1 MTINYAAADAVTGV
15 RIEDRIEQRKFVL
28 RTDDPVSPAAAD
40 PDAFREP
47 VTHAC
52 QFETSGLYI
61 DRLDGFNIRD
71 GDGDFIAGVQ
81 SHERRRFD
89 RGEYVLDLNG
99 PMKVYC
105 RIEGPL
111 KVRTG
116 ANYLEL
122 GFEGPTEVVLGMRSY
137 HERPAGTITVSD
149 DPRDVMTAVS
159 HLPSALKTTSCE
171 RSYPTLRGHPPLF
184 ERGDALSVPDGL
196 EPPDTGVRIVVPPTY
211 RHVYAVSSLAFYLGA
226 EVVPGDVP
234 RIETDRGFEREL
246 ASERWFEDEVA
257 RTLKQVFFLDCVV
270 RTEGLY
276 EIDLHE
282 RNRVEPFLPFDVAS
296 MYDNSLAEQVAAY
309 LQIPYE
315 VIAEY
320 VPEWCL
326 TAHVP
331 SDPSGI
337 RSLPF
342 VAYDLGVVREPRGT
356 KLSHPRVQSA
366 SYTRAA
372 TADANGDAAQATPLL
387 RSGGESQESM
397 TLVDPETTDESIEH
411 AWFGD
416 HVPRGAT
423 KATVDGFENRLR
435 RGTRSSEISIAA
447 VCNDERMIAEHDS
460 LDSVYGNREGLPYET
475 SFFTDLDMDGLA
487 TVLGGD
493 YDFLHFIGHATADGL
508 QCPDGELD
516 IETLDSVGVDVFLLN
531 ACRSVHQAL
540 ALTERGATGGVG
552 TLSDVVNEQAVEI
565 GRAMAH
571 LLNLGFPLRAA
582 VELIR
587 DHTSTG
593 DQYIVVGDGGAD
605 IAQSEGGTPL
615 LCTVEE
621 GPGDTYDLSIRA
633 YPTREY
639 QIGTYVMPTI
649 DKVKQC
655 FLTPGNMLDL
665 RLSES
670 ELHSYLSSHRS
681 PVQYDGKIFWND
693 TPGSVAIG
701 SEE

>member
-1 MTINYAAADAVTGV
+1 MTISYAATDDSTGV
-15 RIEDRIEQRKFVL
+15 RIEDRIEQRKFVI
-28 RTDDPVSPAAAD
+28 RTDRPVTPADAD
-40 PDAFREP
+40 PESFRVP

-71 GDGDFIAGVQ
+71 DEGNFVAGIQ
-81 SHERRRFD
+81 SHERRTFGAGR
-89 RGEYVLDLNG
+89 YVLDLNG

-105 RIEGPL
+105 RIEGPME
-111 KVRTG
+111 VRTG

-122 GFEGPTEVVLGMRSY
+122 AFDGPTRTVLGMRSY
-137 HERPAGTITVSD
+137 HEQPAGTITVPD
-149 DPRDVMTAVS
+149 DPRDVMTAVT
-159 HLPSALKTTSCE
+159 HLSSALKTTSCE

-184 ERGDALSVPDGL
+184 ERGDALDIPDGM
-196 EPPDTGVRIVVPPTY
+196 EPPETGVRLVVPPTY

-226 EVVPGDVP
+226 DVVPGDVP
-234 RIETDRGFEREL
+234 RIQTSSGFEREL

-282 RNRVEPFLPFDVAS
+282 RSRVEPYLPFDVAS
-296 MYDNSLAEQVAAY
+296 MYGRPPAEQVAAY

-320 VPEWCL
+320 VPKWCL

-331 SDPSGI
+331 SDPTGI

-356 KLSHPRVQSA
+356 RLSRPRVQSA
-366 SYTRAA
+366 SYTRAV
-372 TADANGDAAQATPLL
+372 TAESDAPQSTPLL
-387 RSGGESQESM
+387 RSGGEAEESVL
-397 TLVDPETTDESIEH
+397 LVEPETTDESIEH

-423 KATVDGFENRLR
+423 KATVDAFENRLR
-435 RGTRSSEISIAA
+435 HDTRSNEISIAA

-475 SFFTDLDMDGLA
+475 SFFTDLEMTELEA
-487 TVLGGD
+487 VLSGD
-493 YDFLHFIGHATADGL
+493 HDFLHFIGHATPDGL
-508 QCPDGELD
+508 RCPDGELD
-516 IETLDSVGVDVFLLN
+516 INDLESVGIDVFLLN

-587 DHTSTG
+587 DHTTTG

-615 LCTVEE
+615 LCKVEE
-621 GPGDTYDLSIRA
+621 ASENEYNLSIRA

-649 DKVKQC
+649 DKVKQS
-655 FLTPGNMLDL
+655 FLTPGNMLSI

-681 PVQYDGKIFWND
+681 PVEYEDRIFWND
-693 TPGSVAIG
+693 TPGSVAIS